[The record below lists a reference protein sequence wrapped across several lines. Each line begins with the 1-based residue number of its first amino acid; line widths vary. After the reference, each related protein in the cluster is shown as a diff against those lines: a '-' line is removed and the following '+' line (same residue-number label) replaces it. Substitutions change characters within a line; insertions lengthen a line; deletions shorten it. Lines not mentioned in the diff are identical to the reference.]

1 MAWVKL
7 SPEVHNGAKVADDV
21 KAPARQGGPR
31 PGGQDP
37 QPEDRSRSWS
47 RPASPR
53 SRSRPSRW
61 WAAAPAGA
69 WSTPRP
75 ARCWSRRTR
84 RSPRPCWP
92 RSWAGGWPPSSCSR
106 WCRARPT
113 RSLYETLSRDHF
125 KNPDEAL
132 VEIYRRLR
140 PGDPP
145 TVESARALF
154 RGMFIDPR
162 RYDLARVGRFMINK
176 KLGIGANLN
185 IKTLRSED
193 VVYVVRHLFQVKL
206 GSKPTDDIDHLGNR
220 RVRSVGEL
228 LENQFRVG
236 LTRMERAVKE
246 RMSISDITNLM
257 PHDLIN
263 AKPVSA
269 VVKEF
274 FGSSQLEP
282 VHGPDEPAGRAD
294 PQAAPLRPGPARSLA
309 GARRLRGAR
318 RASDPLRP
326 HLPDRDAGRP
336 EHRPDQLA
344 QHLRAHQRVRLHR
357 DPLPQGRA
365 RAACCRAI
373 RCTSPRSRKSATSSP
388 RPTRR

>member
-1 MAWVKL
+1 MAAL
-7 SPEVHNGAKVADDV
+7 QA
-21 KAPARQGGPR
+21 AR
-31 PGGQDP
+31 
-37 QPEDRSRSWS
+37 
-47 RPASPR
+47 
-53 SRSRPSRW
+53 
-61 WAAAPAGA
+61 
-69 WSTPRP
+69 
-75 ARCWSRRTR
+75 
-84 RSPRPCWP
+84 
-92 RSWAGGWPPSSCSR
+92 R

-113 RSLYETLSRDHF
+113 RSLYETLARDHF

-176 KLGIGANLN
+176 KLGINANLN

-206 GSKPTDDIDHLGNR
+206 GSKPTGRHRPPRQPARPLGGR
-220 RVRSVGEL
+220 AAREPVPGRPDADGARGQGADVDLRHHQPDAARPHQRQAGLGGGEGVL
-228 LENQFRVG
+228 RLVAAQ
-236 LTRMERAVKE
+236 
-246 RMSISDITNLM
+246 
-257 PHDLIN
+257 
-263 AKPVSA
+263 
-269 VVKEF
+269 
-274 FGSSQLEP
+274 P
-282 VHGPDEPAGRAD
+282 VHGPDEPPGRAD
-294 PQAAPLRPGPARSLA
+294 PQAPPLRPGPARPVA
-309 GARRLRGAR
+309 RARRVRGAR
-318 RASDPLRP
+318 RAPDALRP

-357 DPLPQGRA
+357 DAVPQGREGR
-365 RAACCRAI
+365 RAAGETRSS
-373 RCTSPRSRKSATSSP
+373 SPRSRKSATSSR